1 MKRQMLSYIERERMR
16 KTMNIAIDGPAGA
29 GKSSIARLVAKEMS
43 FIYVDT
49 GAMFRTMAY
58 YFLKNGID
66 TSDEEAVNTGC
77 DRIDI
82 RIEYQN
88 DDQHIFLNGTDVS
101 NEIRQEEVGKNA
113 SVVARYNK
121 VRAKLL
127 ELQRQMAA
135 SYDVIMDGRD
145 IGTVVLPDAEVKIFL
160 TASSGV
166 RAKRRYN
173 ELRQKGIDCNLKE
186 IERDI
191 IARDE
196 QDMNREIAPL
206 KQAEDAV
213 LVDTSDMT
221 IDEVVERIKNIAGRK
236 KS

>member
-1 MKRQMLSYIERERMR
+1 
-16 KTMNIAIDGPAGA
+16 MNIAIDGPAGA